1 MNCLQ
6 HMQFSNTQTKLMA
19 SRELSLNARILEAIV
34 TGYRRNVTVTD
45 ADLLL
50 TSRLLDSLKGQLT
63 LKQTHTRGLFETY
76 VKVGMEL

>member
-1 MNCLQ
+1 
-6 HMQFSNTQTKLMA
+6 MA

-63 LKQTHTRGLFETY
+63 LKKTHARGLFETY
-76 VKVGMEL
+76 VKVGIVL